1 MKDLIEKLREKTLPY
16 RSLMS
21 AGRLSATILMWIA
34 MTLLLGELVAET
46 YPALPFWAGYPV
58 AAAVAVVTTC
68 LLYLVIRVIFGAK
81 SLSRAAFLLLL
92 AILLIMFFAGDHTAH
107 PVTCIL
113 FGLLGA
119 LAVDAAGRAVVGM
132 IRTRQFKVSGLV
144 TFLVSGAVIAGFVL
158 AFLQKGFGENRIP
171 AYASLRGNAAKA
183 PAGFAESLAAGKLDV
198 QSFSYGC
205 GSGFDREADP
215 IDLSEM
221 AERKGIAAPGMK
233 MYFGKDL
240 DQAPVSGRVWYP
252 VGKKNCPTLFIVHGN
267 HSYGTDS
274 YLGYE
279 YLCRQL
285 ATWGYVAVSVDEN
298 ILNDLSEENDARAV
312 LMLENM
318 KQVLR
323 WSEEDNSSPIYSM
336 IDREHIAVAGHSRG
350 GETAALTA
358 LLTDYERY
366 PENGNI
372 KLGYHIPIQAVIA
385 IAPTCDQYQPAG
397 RSAVLED
404 VSYLMIHGADDQD
417 VFTPM
422 GEKQY
427 NNVHFTGEKD
437 CFKSVIFLLGAN
449 HGQFNTQW
457 GDNDMGM
464 PFGYVMN
471 RNAFLNGDDQRS
483 LLCAYVKTFLDVTLK
498 GDTKYRSLFSDPDAY
513 RSALPETVCCA
524 MYQDSG
530 FEPLTDF
537 NAASDIST
545 QNGVKLNVR
554 NADLWTEKL
563 YDTMTQAESGDYGLY
578 MEWDDESDITVSLE
592 FDKADLS
599 EKCFSFAV
607 ADLRDEDVP
616 RALLEYTVTLTD
628 SSGKTAT
635 AKQPA
640 DVFPALGIQTTKFNS
655 LWFDYVYRHPFTT
668 VTVPQNA
675 YQSEDGFDPAKVTG
689 AEISFRSMQN
699 GKLLLNDIG
708 FASAGKS

>member
-1 MKDLIEKLREKTLPY
+1 MKEWIETLKEKTMPY

-34 MTLLLGELVAET
+34 MTLLLGEMVADL
-46 YPALPFWAGYPV
+46 YPVLPFWAGYPV
-58 AAAVAVVTTC
+58 AAGIVIVLTFA
-68 LLYLVIRVIFGAK
+68 LYLLIRVIFGGK

-92 AILLIMFFAGDHTAH
+92 TLLLMMFFAADHDAH

-113 FGLLGA
+113 FALLGA
-119 LAVDAAGRAVVGM
+119 FAADGAGRAVVGM
-132 IRTRQFKVSGLV
+132 IRTRQFRISGLV

-171 AYASLRGNAAKA
+171 AYTSLRTKSAEA
-183 PAGFAESLAAGKLDV
+183 PKGFSDTLENGSLDV
-198 QSFSYGC
+198 KSFSYGP
-205 GSGFDREADP
+205 GSNYDRESQT

-233 MYFGKDL
+233 LYFNRGL
-240 DQAPVSGRVWYP
+240 DQAPVCGRVWYP
-252 VGKKNCPTLFIVHGN
+252 LGKKKCPTLFIVHGN
-267 HSYGTDS
+267 HNYGTES
-274 YLGYE
+274 FLGYE
-279 YLCRQL
+279 YLCRML
-285 ATWGYVAVSVDEN
+285 ATNGYVAVSVDEN
-298 ILNDLSEENDARAV
+298 ILNDLSDENDARAV

-318 KQVLR
+318 KQLLK
-323 WSEEDNSSPIYSM
+323 WSEEDSSSPLYGM
-336 IDREHIAVAGHSRG
+336 IDPEKFAVAGHSRG

-358 LLTDYERY
+358 LLTNYDRY
-366 PENGNI
+366 PENGSI
-372 KLGYHIPIQAVIA
+372 KLGYHIPIQSVIA

-404 VSYLMIHGADDQD
+404 VNYLMIHGADDQD

-437 CFKSVIFLLGAN
+437 CFKSMIFLLGAN
-449 HGQFNTQW
+449 HGQFNTKW

-471 RNAFLNGDDQRS
+471 RNAFLNADDQRA

-498 GDTKYRSLFSDPDAY
+498 GDTKYRSLFSNPDAY
-513 RSALPETVCCA
+513 RSALPDTVTCA
-524 MYQDSG
+524 MYQDSE

-537 NAASDIST
+537 NAASDLAV
-545 QNGVKLNVR
+545 QNGVKLNVK
-554 NADLWTEKL
+554 NADLWTEQL
-563 YDTMTQAESGDYGLY
+563 YDTMTEAESGDYGLY
-578 MEWDDESDITVSLE
+578 MEWDDENDVTVSME

-599 EKCFSFAV
+599 KKSFSFAV
-607 ADLRDEDVP
+607 ADLREKDVP
-616 RALLEYTVTLTD
+616 RALLDYTVTLTD
-628 SSGKTAT
+628 SNGKTAT
-635 AKQPA
+635 AKKPME
-640 DVFPALGIQTTKFNS
+640 VFPALGIQATKFHS

-668 VTVPQNA
+668 VTVPQDA
-675 YQSEDGFDPAKVTG
+675 YQAEDGFDPSKVTA
-689 AEISFRSMQN
+689 AEISFRDMKD

-708 FASAGKS
+708 FAAK